1 METGNTRPVDK
12 ARVRQVTQSTWI
24 DDWLLAPVTV
34 QAGLVVI
41 LVLTFLRTWLL
52 IPGVFAATI
61 WLLTFFGQVFRMPLS
76 APMI

>member
-41 LVLTFLRTWLL
+41 LVL
-52 IPGVFAATI
+52 
-61 WLLTFFGQVFRMPLS
+61 S